1 MTDWTTA
8 RVTPETLAELRR
20 LLDEAKRRLSSPRRA
35 GKTYAMEALRNAAV
49 NALPALLDAAAE
61 RDEIAG
67 RLAHLLCDLTG
78 GRMSKTSYPV
88 PVMAQEIEQ
97 YLSECH
103 ESDLKDERDALAAKL
118 GAVRALHQAYVCEE
132 CREDPSGGACR
143 EDPSCEACDSMSWPC
158 PTIRAIGGES

>member
-1 MTDWTTA
+1 MNNL
-8 RVTPETLAELRR
+8 TPETLDELRR
-20 LLDEAKRRLSSPRRA
+20 LYEVAFAVGSPENDWEEWTS
-35 GKTYAMEALRNAAV
+35 KAAD
-49 NALPALLDAAAE
+49 AFPALLDAAEE

-103 ESDLKDERDALAAKL
+103 ESDLKDERDALAA
-118 GAVRALHQAYVCEE
+118 AVERVRALHKPEGIHRFCSMCAY
-132 CREDPSGGACR
+132 RPH
-143 EDPSCEACDSMSWPC
+143 PC
-158 PTIRAIGGES
+158 PTIRALNESETSE